1 MDTEYIFLDLVY
13 SGSAGGILTLV
24 GGRVCECGT
33 TALMGGGYLVV
44 CLYICY
50 GCCVYVMYVC
60 WAGLGW
66 VWLAGEFHEQR
77 YA

>member
-33 TALMGGGYLVV
+33 TALMGGGILLFVCIYVMGVV
-44 CLYICY
+44 CMLC
-50 GCCVYVMYVC
+50 MY
-60 WAGLGW
+60 AGLGW
-66 VWLAGEFHEQR
+66 AGFG
-77 YA
+77 